1 MPTSSIRLDIESAC
15 AFITFDRPQTL
26 NAIDSAGAHA
36 FGDAI
41 ARIAANPRIR
51 AVMLRGAGRAFMAG
65 GDVSAIRAA
74 PQAIGPAL
82 IDPLHA
88 ALSAL
93 ARLPVPVLACVHGA
107 VAGAGLSILLAADL
121 AIAADDSRFTLAYAR
136 IGASPDASATWH
148 LPRIVGLR
156 KAMELAL
163 LCEPLD
169 ARQAL
174 QLSIVNRVVPAAEL
188 QTQAVALLR
197 QLADGPTDALGRTKA
212 LLRASLSRSLEGQL
226 DAERAAFLA
235 GAGTQDFREGLDA
248 FLEKRPPVFIGR

>member
-1 MPTSSIRLDIESAC
+1 MPASSIRLDIHGAC
-15 AFITFDRPQTL
+15 ARITFDRPQAL

-36 FGDAI
+36 FRDAI
-41 ARIAANPRIR
+41 ARIAGSPQIR
-51 AVMLRGAGRAFMAG
+51 AVMLRGAGHAFMAG
-65 GDVSAIRAA
+65 GDVGAIRAA
-74 PQAIGPAL
+74 PDAIGPAL

-93 ARLPVPVLACVHGA
+93 ARLPIPVLACAHGA

-121 AIAADDSRFTLAYAR
+121 AIAADNARFDLAYAR

-174 QLSIVNRVVPAAEL
+174 QLSLVNRVVPAAEL
-188 QTQAVALLR
+188 QTQADALLQ

-235 GAGTQDFREGLDA
+235 GVSTHDLHEGLDA
-248 FLEKRPPVFIGR
+248 FLEKRPPIFNGH